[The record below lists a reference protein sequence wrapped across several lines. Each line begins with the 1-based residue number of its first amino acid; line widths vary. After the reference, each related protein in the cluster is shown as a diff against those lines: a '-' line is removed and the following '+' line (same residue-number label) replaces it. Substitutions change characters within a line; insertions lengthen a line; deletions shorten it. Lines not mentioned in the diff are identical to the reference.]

1 MPQRALQENTI
12 RIEDVWQQYQKSLKR
27 FLQSNVSCPDDVDDL
42 LQDILI
48 KTYQQLNTVKDK
60 SKLKSWLFQL
70 ANNTII
76 DFYRKRAR
84 SKGITEDELWY
95 TEGGESIHRQLS
107 HCISPFIQALP
118 QEDAQ
123 LLNAIEINGTS
134 QKDYAEQHG
143 MKYSTLKSRVQKSRE
158 KLNRLFSECCE
169 MKVDSHGNIID
180 FEQKK
185 KCRKSARS

>member
-1 MPQRALQENTI
+1 MPDRALPENTL
-12 RIEDVWQQYQKSLKR
+12 RIEDVWQQYQTSLKR
-27 FLQSNVSCPDDVDDL
+27 FLHSNVSCPDDVDDL

-48 KTYQQLNTVKDK
+48 KTYQQISTVKDK
-60 SKLKSWLFQL
+60 NKLKSWLFQL

-84 SKGITEDELWY
+84 GKGVTEDELWY

-107 HCISPFIQALP
+107 HCILPFIQALP
-118 QEDAQ
+118 EEDAQ
-123 LLNAIEINGTS
+123 LLSAIEINGTS

-158 KLNRLFSECCE
+158 KLNRLFNECCE
-169 MKVDSHGNIID
+169 MKLDSHGNIID
-180 FEQKK
+180 FEQRGACRK
-185 KCRKSARS
+185 KC